1 MSGSGHSLREIHRL
15 RRLAKGLQEEID
27 RAPRQ
32 LKAQQAKVA
41 RQEEMHK
48 ESQDAIK
55 KLKVSIH
62 EKEVSVKTTHTQ
74 IAKHQKQ
81 LNEAGGKKEYDAL
94 QTEINADKKTILRLE
109 EEILTAMAEVEDG
122 TIKLPELDQAVKKA
136 KDEFA
141 AFQKGSADRYTSLAE
156 QLQKAVSDLREA
168 EAALPNDIR
177 PQFNRIIASRGEDG
191 LSVVKDRN
199 CTACYTGITAQNF
212 NELMSGAFVVCKSC
226 GRILYLP
233 E

>member
-1 MSGSGHSLREIHRL
+1 MSGSGQSLREIHRL

-41 RQEEMHK
+41 RQEEAYK
-48 ESQDAIK
+48 DAQEAIK

-94 QTEINADKKTILRLE
+94 QSEINADKKTILQLE

-122 TIKLPELDQAVKKA
+122 TIKLPELDQSVKKA

-141 AFQKGSADRYTSLAE
+141 AFQKGSVERHTSLAE
-156 QLQKAVSDLREA
+156 QLLKASNDLKEA
-168 EAALPNDIR
+168 ESALPNDIR
-177 PQFNRIIASRGEDG
+177 PLFNRIITSRGEDG

-199 CTACYTGITAQNF
+199 CTACYTGITAQNY
-212 NELMSGAFVVCKSC
+212 NELMGGTFVVCKSC